1 MKKTMATAA
10 ALLTMAVPAFAEGDA
25 AAGEKEFRKC
35 KSCHSIV
42 ADDGTAIVKGGRTG
56 PNLYGVVGRVIG
68 STDFKYSSLL
78 GAAMEQ
84 GLIWDGEGIASF
96 IADPNAYMSEF
107 TGESGRSKM
116 ANQNVKNAE
125 DIVAYLE
132 SVAPAAE

>member
-1 MKKTMATAA
+1 MKKTLATAA
-10 ALLTMAVPAFAEGDA
+10 ALLTLAAPAFAEGDA

-42 ADDGTAIVKGGRTG
+42 ADDGTAIVKGGKTG

-68 STDFKYSSLL
+68 GGDFKYSSLL
-78 GAAMEQ
+78 EAAMEQ
-84 GLIWDGEGIASF
+84 GLVWDGEGIAAF
-96 IADPNAYMSEF
+96 IADPNAYLAEI

-116 ANQNVKNAE
+116 SKQRVKNAA

>member
-1 MKKTMATAA
+1 MKKTLATAA
-10 ALLTMAVPAFAEGDA
+10 ALLTLAAPAFAEGDA

-96 IADPNAYMSEF
+96 IADPNAYMSEI

-116 ANQNVKNAE
+116 SKQRVKNAA

>member
-42 ADDGTAIVKGGRTG
+42 AEDGTEIVKGGKTG

-96 IADPNAYMSEF
+96 IADPNAYMSEI

-116 ANQNVKNAE
+116 AKQNVKNAE

>member
-42 ADDGTAIVKGGRTG
+42 AEDGTAIVKGGKTG
-56 PNLYGVVGRVIG
+56 PNLYGVVGRVFG

-78 GAAMEQ
+78 EAAMEQ

-96 IADPNAYMSEF
+96 IADPNAYMSEI

-116 ANQNVKNAE
+116 AKQNVKNAE

>member
-96 IADPNAYMSEF
+96 IADPNAYMSEI

-116 ANQNVKNAE
+116 AKQNVKNAE

>member
-1 MKKTMATAA
+1 MKKTLATAA
-10 ALLTMAVPAFAEGDA
+10 ALLTLAAPAFAEGDA

-42 ADDGTAIVKGGRTG
+42 AEDGTEIVKGGKTG

-78 GAAMEQ
+78 EAAMEQ
-84 GLIWDGEGIASF
+84 GLVWDGEGIAAF
-96 IADPNAYMSEF
+96 IADPNAYLAEI

-116 ANQNVKNAE
+116 SKQRVKNAA